1 MQVLSYQFRE
11 IFDKSPVSMIA
22 IDPHNGRIV
31 LANSRAVEMWGY
43 SQEEILTKTK
53 SDLIFPDDLAES
65 SQRNTQL
72 ISGMVDH
79 LRFVKRYLRKDNS
92 FFWAQS
98 FSSAL
103 KDENG
108 NVTLLVTS
116 SIELAEHTLLENKLS
131 ASAKEIEDL
140 YNNTPCGY
148 HSLDHE
154 GSVVRINATEL
165 AWIGLSKE
173 EVVGKKI
180 MDFYT
185 EESKQRFLK
194 YYPDFLKYG
203 HIKDLEFE
211 LVGKDGKIRNVLLSA
226 TAVKDVNGTLL
237 MSRAVLY
244 DITQQK
250 QLESDLRLAAVA
262 FETTQ
267 GILVTDT
274 NSVIKRANRAL
285 TQITGYSKKEIIG
298 QTPKMFK
305 SGHHDDAFYAAMW
318 ETINKTG
325 SWQGE
330 IWDRRKSGEI
340 YPKWMT
346 ISAIKREDGT
356 VTHYVSTH
364 VDISGL
370 KAAEKEIQNLVFFDP
385 LTKLPN
391 RRLLQDRL
399 FHAKAS
405 IDRTGH
411 AGALLIIDLDNF
423 KSVNEIL
430 GHTLGDVLLQQVAE
444 RLQACLR
451 SGDTVA
457 RLGDDEFVV
466 ILENL
471 DVQLIEAAAQAKDV
485 GEKML
490 AALNLPFQLSKKAF
504 HNTASIGIVI
514 FNNAQKGI
522 TNLLKHADI
531 AMCQAKKTGRN
542 SICFFDP
549 QMQEAINSRSALE
562 NELRNAIE
570 CHQFFL
576 HYQIQVDHLMRPF
589 GAEALIRWVHPAR
602 ELVSPAEFIPIAEE
616 TGLIIPIG
624 KWVLD
629 TACAQLSAWQLDVKT
644 RDLMLSVNVSAKQF
658 RQAGFAEL
666 VKAIVQRHG
675 IDPSRLKL
683 ELTESIL
690 LDDVEKVVSTMK
702 EISAL
707 GVRFSLDDFGTGY
720 SSLQYLKRLP
730 LHQLKIDQSFVRDLT
745 VDNSDQAIVNTIIA
759 MAHSMNLNV
768 IAEGVETQEQRML
781 LEMAGCSHFQGYL
794 FGRPMPISEFKEQ
807 LKQLWLAQI

>member
-1 MQVLSYQFRE
+1 
-11 IFDKSPVSMIA
+11 
-22 IDPHNGRIV
+22 
-31 LANSRAVEMWGY
+31 
-43 SQEEILTKTK
+43 
-53 SDLIFPDDLAES
+53 
-65 SQRNTQL
+65 
-72 ISGMVDH
+72 
-79 LRFVKRYLRKDNS
+79 VKRYIRKDSS

-98 FSSAL
+98 FSTAI
-103 KDENG
+103 KDETG

-116 SIELAEHTLLENKLS
+116 SIELTEHTLLEAKLT

-140 YNNTPCGY
+140 YDNAPCGY
-148 HSLDHE
+148 HSLNHE
-154 GSVVRINATEL
+154 GAIVRINATEL
-165 AWIGLSKE
+165 AWLGCTRE

-180 MDFYT
+180 FDFYT
-185 EESKQRFLK
+185 GESKERFLK
-194 YYPDFLKYG
+194 KYPDFLKKG
-203 HIKDLEFE
+203 HIEDLEFE
-211 LVGKDGKIRNVLLSA
+211 LVGKDGKIRNVLASA
-226 TAVKDVNGTLL
+226 TAVKDANGNLL

-244 DITQQK
+244 DMTEQK
-250 QLESDLRLAAVA
+250 RLESDLRLAAVA

-267 GILVTDT
+267 GILVTDA
-274 NSVIKRANRAL
+274 NSVIRRVNRAL
-285 TQITGYSKKEIIG
+285 TQITGYSEKEIIG

-305 SGHHDDAFYAAMW
+305 SGHHDAAFYTAMW
-318 ETINKTG
+318 ETINSTG

-346 ISAIKREDGT
+346 ISAIKLDDGT

-370 KAAEKEIQNLVFFDP
+370 KAAENEIENLAFYDP

-399 FHAKAS
+399 YHAKAS
-405 IDRTGH
+405 IDRTGRT
-411 AGALLIIDLDNF
+411 GALLNIDLDNF
-423 KSVNEIL
+423 KSVNDTL
-430 GHTLGDVLLQQVAE
+430 GHAMGDVLLQQVAE

-451 SGDTVA
+451 AGDTVA
-457 RLGDDEFVV
+457 RLGDDEFVI

-471 DVQLIEAAAQAKDV
+471 DAQLIEAAAQAKEV

-490 AALNLPFQLSKKAF
+490 ATLNQPFFLGKKEF
-504 HNTASIGIVI
+504 HSTASIGIAV
-514 FNNAQKGI
+514 FNGSQKGM

-531 AMCQAKKTGRN
+531 AMCQAKKAGRN
-542 SICFFDP
+542 TICFFDP
-549 QMQEAINSRSALE
+549 QMQEAINSRSVLE
-562 NELRNAIE
+562 SELRNAIE
-570 CHQFFL
+570 CRQFFL
-576 HYQIQVDHLMRPF
+576 HYQLQVDHLMRPF

-602 ELVSPAEFIPIAEE
+602 DLVSPAEFIPIAEE
-616 TGLIIPIG
+616 TGLIIQIG

-629 TACAQLSAWQLDVKT
+629 TACAQLSVWQLDEKT
-644 RDLMLSVNVSAKQF
+644 KDLMLSVNVSAKQF
-658 RQAGFAEL
+658 RQADFAEL

-675 IDPSRLKL
+675 INPSRLKL

-690 LDDVEKVVSTMK
+690 LDDVESVISTMK
-702 EISAL
+702 EINAL

-745 VDNSDQAIVNTIIA
+745 VDNSDQAIVNTIVA

-781 LEMAGCSHFQGYL
+781 LEKAGCSHFQGYL
-794 FGRPMPISEFKEQ
+794 FGRPMPIREFKEL
-807 LKQLWLAQI
+807 LK